1 MNDESKNIF
10 IKYIS
15 IINDFLLHCNENVS
29 NENKTILKYTIR
41 RGIESITHIFKIV
54 YISTKDLD
62 FTFDICKQSFVYYI
76 EFITQICDDDRKY
89 LNLNSRDAV
98 LFIYKKSINKY
109 KILDSKITDE
119 TNNILKL
126 LDKMINIHNEMLNI
140 YIESDE
146 YNKINYDKFEK
157 NIYLFVEKI
166 INVKNDDIIEI
177 VYEILLLNKIHKINI
192 FKHLNIINLFLD
204 KKYKKGLSPVIKKKL
219 NSSQNKNYLLNEV
232 EDIYVNWLFNNK

>member
-1 MNDESKNIF
+1 MNDESKHIF

-15 IINDFLLHCNENVS
+15 IINDFLLYCNDNVS
-29 NENKTILKYTIR
+29 NDNKNILKYTIR

-54 YISTKDLD
+54 YISTNDLD

-109 KILDSKITDE
+109 KLLDNKIDDD
-119 TNNILKL
+119 TNYTLKN
-126 LDKMINIHNEMLNI
+126 LDKMINIHNEILNI

-146 YNKINYDKFEK
+146 YNKINYNKFEK
-157 NIYLFVEKI
+157 NMYLFVEKVI
-166 INVKNDDIIEI
+166 KVKNIEVI
-177 VYEILLLNKIHKINI
+177 DLIYSVLLSNKIHKINI
-192 FKHLNIINLFLD
+192 FKHLNILNLCLD
-204 KKYKKGLSPVIKKKL
+204 KKYKKGLIVTVQKKI
-219 NSSQNKNYLLNEV
+219 NSIQHKNYLLTHVDE
-232 EDIYVNWLFNNK
+232 IYVNWLFNNK